1 MAVAALAYW
10 QDAHVDLNRAASGLH
25 RFLDQHRRLYWR
37 RPPWRGVNLGGWL
50 LLEPGPSAP
59 FFERLGPQCGCEWS
73 LLKSLRLRLGD
84 EGAAEEVRAH
94 RKSFVSEADI
104 SQIRALGM
112 NAVRIPLGY
121 WVVTGPTDGDL
132 FVGPGLEH
140 LDRVLGWC
148 QAHGLQAVLDLHGAP
163 GGESGERPSGH
174 ERRAWRWELWRFDE
188 SLAALRVLA
197 GRYRGHPAVTG
208 ISVCNEPSEAVP
220 SEALCEFYDR
230 AVTAIR
236 GAGMPADQ
244 VAIVLP
250 VYRTERLDEVWRT
263 WSRRYDGFVRHTN
276 VVFDLHVYHCFGPW
290 WQRQNM
296 GTHLRMVKRHRKILR
311 RVPAV
316 VGEWSLCLPK
326 RAYRGDDREDEDAV
340 TRAFA
345 AAQLE
350 AYGQA
355 SHGWFFWTWR
365 DSPQQHPGWDCRV
378 CFQRGWLSKAQLE
391 PPPPA
396 TPCSGAG
403 DFPRRAGSL
412 GGC

>member
-1 MAVAALAYW
+1 APGGGGAAAALGAAGAPREACEPRLSQLGASQPSQPGQLDGAAAEEVREQARAALEAALCRHAGGALAPPEASARVRAMAVAALAYW

-148 QAHGLQAVLDLHGAP
+148 QASWC
-163 GGESGERPSGH
+163 GG
-174 ERRAWRWELWRFDE
+174 RWAAAA
-188 SLAALRVLA
+188 LAAARVARGPVGTSGGPGA
-197 GRYRGHPAVTG
+197 GSCGGST
-208 ISVCNEPSEAVP
+208 SPSRRCAC
-220 SEALCEFYDR
+220 S
-230 AVTAIR
+230 R
-236 GAGMPADQ
+236 GATA
-244 VAIVLP
+244 
-250 VYRTERLDEVWRT
+250 
-263 WSRRYDGFVRHTN
+263 
-276 VVFDLHVYHCFGPW
+276 
-290 WQRQNM
+290 
-296 GTHLRMVKRHRKILR
+296 
-311 RVPAV
+311 
-316 VGEWSLCLPK
+316 
-326 RAYRGDDREDEDAV
+326 
-340 TRAFA
+340 
-345 AAQLE
+345 
-350 AYGQA
+350 
-355 SHGWFFWTWR
+355 
-365 DSPQQHPGWDCRV
+365 
-378 CFQRGWLSKAQLE
+378 
-391 PPPPA
+391 A
-396 TPCSGAG
+396 TP
-403 DFPRRAGSL
+403 R
-412 GGC
+412 